1 MIPWKAA
8 ECRQGWRAGG
18 LEDSRA
24 GGQGG
29 VMVEQRVTRF
39 GAHVNVS
46 ITDCFL
52 NPNHTTLRSKT
63 PVTSH

>member
-18 LEDSRA
+18 QEGR
-24 GGQGG
+24 G

-39 GAHVNVS
+39 VSHVNVS
-46 ITDCFL
+46 ITGCFL

-63 PVTSH
+63 LVTSH